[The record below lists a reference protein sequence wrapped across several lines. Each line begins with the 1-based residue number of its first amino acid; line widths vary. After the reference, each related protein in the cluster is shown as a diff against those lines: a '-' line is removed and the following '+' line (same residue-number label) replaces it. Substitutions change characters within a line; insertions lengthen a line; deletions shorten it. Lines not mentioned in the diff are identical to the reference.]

1 MAEWWLHYKL
11 DCTGVV
17 AAAESLSAVEAETES
32 DIVEFEYEIVVAA
45 AVAAVAVFVEF
56 GPEYAAVV
64 FEGSFAELLFVV
76 VAAAAAAVEGD
87 DEFVVELA
95 GVGLFVEF
103 EAVLGVDAAAVVVEC
118 AAVVAAAVGVAAIG
132 RRSSPNGFGST
143 GAA

>member
-32 DIVEFEYEIVVAA
+32 GIVEFEYEIVVAA

-76 VAAAAAAVEGD
+76 VAAAAAVEGD

>member
-76 VAAAAAAVEGD
+76 VAAAAAVEGD